1 MSEEAKNTTKND
13 DEDVQIID
21 FGADAKKDKKKK
33 DKDDKKDKKEKKEKK
48 DKKDKKEEEP
58 IE

>member
-13 DEDVQIID
+13 EEEVQIID

-33 DKDDKKDKKEKKEKK
+33 DKDDKKDKK
-48 DKKDKKEEEP
+48 
-58 IE
+58 

>member
-21 FGADAKKDKKKK
+21 FGAEAKKDKKKK
-33 DKDDKKDKKEKKEKK
+33 DKDDKKYKKEKKEKK
-48 DKKDKKEEEP
+48 DKKEEEP
-58 IE
+58 VE